1 MLSAGTQAG
10 LPLPY
15 RSQARAVMPP
25 AEELEAVPEGPCRS
39 VLMRSRMLR
48 SLCTAEETL
57 PHCGLGLPGYVQV
70 TSPIR
75 RYTDLLAHWQLK
87 VTGAQRVHAVRPLPG
102 MSARSSASRP
112 VCHQACGSAAHRL
125 SCMSAGEKSTLFERD
140 AWLAR
145 ACEGSFM

>member
-1 MLSAGTQAG
+1 MLPAGTQAG

-15 RSQARAVMPP
+15 RSQARAAMPP
-25 AEELEAVPEGPCRS
+25 AEELEAVPEGACRS

-48 SLCTAEETL
+48 SLCATEETL

-87 VTGAQRVHAVRPLPG
+87 VTAAPWLHAAWLSPHHE
-102 MSARSSASRP
+102 ARLLALYPECTR
-112 VCHQACGSAAHRL
+112 ALGSAVQRL
-125 SCMSAGEKSTLFERD
+125 AAPPIL
-140 AWLAR
+140 R
-145 ACEGSFM
+145 AP

>member
-1 MLSAGTQAG
+1 MCALRAAISSPRICPEAIGVLPAGQQAG

-15 RSQARAVMPP
+15 RSQARAAMPP
-25 AEELEAVPEGPCRS
+25 AEELEAVPEGACRS

-48 SLCTAEETL
+48 SLCTTEETL

-87 VTGAQRVHAVRPLPG
+87 VT
-102 MSARSSASRP
+102 ART
-112 VCHQACGSAAHRL
+112 SAACCLAL
-125 SCMSAGEKSTLFERD
+125 SQP
-140 AWLAR
+140 
-145 ACEGSFM
+145 

>member
-1 MLSAGTQAG
+1 MLPAGQQAG

-15 RSQARAVMPP
+15 RSQARAAMPP
-25 AEELEAVPEGPCRS
+25 AEELEAVPEGACRS

-48 SLCTAEETL
+48 SLCTTEETL

-87 VTGAQRVHAVRPLPG
+87 VTAAAWVHV
-102 MSARSSASRP
+102 
-112 VCHQACGSAAHRL
+112 VRL
-125 SCMSAGEKSTLFERD
+125 SPHQHWFFALYSTTLGLFTQQCNV
-140 AWLAR
+140 LLPHP
-145 ACEGSFM
+145 C

>member
-1 MLSAGTQAG
+1 MSSPTLCPEATAVLRAGQQAG

-15 RSQARAVMPP
+15 RSQARAAMPP
-25 AEELEAVPEGPCRS
+25 AEELEAVPEGACRS

-48 SLCTAEETL
+48 SLCATEETL

-87 VTGAQRVHAVRPLPG
+87 VTAAPRPACCRVLFTPALTLCLLLGCTRALGSAVQRYAGPPLP
-102 MSARSSASRP
+102 
-112 VCHQACGSAAHRL
+112 
-125 SCMSAGEKSTLFERD
+125 
-140 AWLAR
+140 R
-145 ACEGSFM
+145 AP

>member
-1 MLSAGTQAG
+1 MIGALPAGQQAG

-15 RSQARAVMPP
+15 RSQARAAMPP
-25 AEELEAVPEGPCRS
+25 AEELEAVPEGACRS

-48 SLCTAEETL
+48 SLCTTEETL

-87 VTGAQRVHAVRPLPG
+87 VT
-102 MSARSSASRP
+102 
-112 VCHQACGSAAHRL
+112 AAPRLHVVWLCPRLHRL
-125 SCMSAGEKSTLFERD
+125 SALYLD
-140 AWLAR
+140 ALRLLAQQCNVSLPRPCQWLLDVTPA
-145 ACEGSFM
+145 